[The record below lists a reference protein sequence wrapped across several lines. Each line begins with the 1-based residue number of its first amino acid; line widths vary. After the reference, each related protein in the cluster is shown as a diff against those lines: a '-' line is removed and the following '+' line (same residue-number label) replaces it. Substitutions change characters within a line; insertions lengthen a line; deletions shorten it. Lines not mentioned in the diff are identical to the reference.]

1 MQASHD
7 TVAVTGYLQAL
18 RLFNRN
24 VRIFILSALLL
35 GFAFFGIYAVLL
47 NLYLLRLG
55 YGPTVVGLVN
65 GAGFLAYAVFSLPAG
80 ALGARFGTR
89 RMLQVGFV
97 LAALGMGLLPAAQF
111 LTGNVQVAW
120 IVVTYT
126 VTSMGLDAYFVSSN
140 PFMLQSTTPRERMY
154 LYSLRVGMSPIA
166 AFVGALAGGFLP
178 GTLAGLLPITDTAS
192 YALALLVAA
201 FAMLAGVVA
210 LSTTTAAA
218 TRAADQE
225 PPVRASRSSSGL
237 PVLIIAMMGLV
248 IMLRIASEGAQRT
261 FFNVYLDEILAMPTA
276 QIGML
281 AAGGQLVGGF
291 AALLTPFI
299 SRRWGLEPVIVWASF
314 GMALST
320 VAFALIPHWAGAAV
334 GYAGL
339 VSFTYIQRPCSLRHT
354 MEVVPARWRETAAGV
369 ANMVAGIGW
378 GTMGFAGGYFVGIYG
393 YQSFFLVSACLTGLS
408 AVLFF
413 WYFGLGR
420 FTVSGKQ
427 GADRLGSAATSA
439 ARSTTKSSAKSAGNG
454 K

>member
-1 MQASHD
+1 MQTSQD
-7 TVAVTGYLQAL
+7 SVAVSSYFHALQ
-18 RLFNRN
+18 LFNRN
-24 VRIFILSALLL
+24 VRIFIVSALLL

-65 GAGFLAYAVFSLPAG
+65 GLGFVAYAVFSLPAG
-80 ALGARFGTR
+80 ALGARYGTR
-89 RMLQVGFV
+89 RMLQVGFI
-97 LAALGMGLLPAAQF
+97 LAAAGMGLLPAAQF
-111 LTGNVQVAW
+111 LSGNLQVAW
-120 IVVTYT
+120 IAIAYT
-126 VTSMGLDAYFVSSN
+126 VTSMGLDAYFVNSN

-166 AFVGALAGGFLP
+166 AFFGALAGGFLP
-178 GTLAGLLPITDTAS
+178 GTLAGFLPVSDTAS
-192 YALALLVAA
+192 YALALMVAA
-201 FAMLAGVVA
+201 VALLIGVVA
-210 LSTTTAAA
+210 LFNTEATAVPAE
-218 TRAADQE
+218 DQE
-225 PPVRASRSSSGL
+225 TPVRTSRSSSGL
-237 PVLIIAMMGLV
+237 PVVIIAVMGVV

-281 AAGGQLVGGF
+281 AACGQLIGGF
-291 AALLTPFI
+291 AALMTPFI
-299 SRRWGLEPVIVWASF
+299 SRRWDLEPVIVWASF

-393 YQSFFLVSACLTGLS
+393 YQSFFLISAGLTGLS

-413 WYFGLGR
+413 WYFGLPRRG
-420 FTVSGKQ
+420 VPGKLR
-427 GADRLGSAATSA
+427 ADTLH
-439 ARSTTKSSAKSAGNG
+439 
-454 K
+454 

>member
-1 MQASHD
+1 MQAAQD
-7 TVAVTGYLQAL
+7 TVAVTGYFQAL

-65 GAGFLAYAVFSLPAG
+65 GMGFVAYAVFSLPAG

-97 LAALGMGLLPAAQF
+97 LAALGTGLLPAAQF
-111 LTGNVQVAW
+111 LSGAVQVAW
-120 IVVTYT
+120 IAAAYT
-126 VTSMGLDAYFVSSN
+126 VTSMGLDAYFVNSN

-166 AFVGALAGGFLP
+166 AFVGALVGGFLP
-178 GTLAGLLPITDTAS
+178 GTLARLLPITDTAS
-192 YALALLVAA
+192 FALALLVAA
-201 FAMLAGVVA
+201 FALLVGVVA
-210 LSTTTAAA
+210 LCSTTPA
-218 TRAADQE
+218 TVTVEKEE
-225 PPVRASRSSSGL
+225 PPVRAARSSSSAM
-237 PVLIIAMMGLV
+237 PILIITVMGLV

-261 FFNVYLDEILAMPTA
+261 FFNVYLDEILSMPTA

-281 AAGGQLVGGF
+281 AACGQLVGGF
-291 AALLTPFI
+291 AALLSPYFA
-299 SRRWGLEPVIVWASF
+299 RRWGLEPVIVWASL

-320 VAFALIPHWAGAAV
+320 VAFALLPHWAGAAV

-378 GTMGFAGGYFVGIYG
+378 GTMGFAGGYLVGVYG
-393 YQSFFLVSACLTGLS
+393 YQPFFLGSAMLTGVSAL
-408 AVLFF
+408 LFF
-413 WYFGLGR
+413 WYFGLPR
-420 FTVSGKQ
+420 NTVSE
-427 GADRLGSAATSA
+427 
-439 ARSTTKSSAKSAGNG
+439 
-454 K
+454 

>member
-1 MQASHD
+1 MQTTHD
-7 TVAVTGYLQAL
+7 TMAVTGYFQAL

-35 GFAFFGIYAVLL
+35 GFAYFGIYAVLL

-55 YGPTVVGLVN
+55 YGTEVVGLVN
-65 GAGFLAYAVFSLPAG
+65 GAGFVAYAVFSLPAG

-97 LAALGMGLLPAAQF
+97 LAALGTGLLPAAQF
-111 LTGNVQVAW
+111 LSGNLQVAW
-120 IVVTYT
+120 IAVTYT
-126 VTSMGLDAYFVSSN
+126 VTSMGLDAYFVNSN

-166 AFVGALAGGFLP
+166 AFVGALVGGFLP

-192 YALALLVAA
+192 FALALLVAA
-201 FAMLAGVVA
+201 VALLIGVVA
-210 LSTTTAAA
+210 LFNTTAISTASE
-218 TRAADQE
+218 DQE
-225 PPVRASRSSSGL
+225 PPMRASRSSSGL
-237 PVLIIAMMGLV
+237 PVLIITVMGFV

-261 FFNVYLDEILAMPTA
+261 FFNVYLDEVLTMPTA

-281 AAGGQLVGGF
+281 AACGQLVGGI
-291 AALLTPFI
+291 AALLSPYFA
-299 SRRWGLEPVIVWASF
+299 RRWGLEPVIVWASL
-314 GMALST
+314 GMAVST
-320 VAFALIPHWAGAAV
+320 VAFALLPHWAGAAV

-378 GTMGFAGGYFVGIYG
+378 GTMGFAGGYLVGVYG
-393 YQSFFLVSACLTGLS
+393 YQNFFLVSAALTGIS
-408 AVLFF
+408 AVIFF
-413 WYFGLGR
+413 WYFGLPR
-420 FTVSGKQ
+420 NTLTSKQRADALESVSKG
-427 GADRLGSAATSA
+427 G
-439 ARSTTKSSAKSAGNG
+439 
-454 K
+454 